1 LSAKRKSREVV
12 RRAVVRIEVR
22 KELVGVQA
30 VIRECGGLEPYPI
43 SISAPTVRARLRDLG
58 YTMLETNRFR
68 SVTWVKTKPERTE
81 EE

>member
-1 LSAKRKSREVV
+1 MAV
-12 RRAVVRIEVR
+12 RRIGVRE
-22 KELVGVQA
+22 EPVGVQA
-30 VIRECGGLEPYPI
+30 VIRECRGFEPYPV

-58 YTMLETNRFR
+58 YTMCVTNHFV